1 LLPGSTTEASTFN
14 EVYALWMRRKLQGA
28 PPPDVEAVRRHL
40 KYFTP
45 PKEGLLMRVRLA
57 RRKADVFKPRP
68 GSRAE
73 FKARLK
79 TEREIVQ
86 QKNDTIRH
94 ACLHIAEDAVAARCY
109 VSLELPLPDG
119 LSIDEAIVERGLYRR
134 RIREREGRAGEDTTM
149 FVTVR
154 AKDGKP
160 TGLSVLCN
168 KSLEDL
174 ETLIDCGRLKS
185 VTRSHGPRRRGGCA
199 RLLQRFGRV
208 NGDRATEKSPL
219 SAVQR

>member
-1 LLPGSTTEASTFN
+1 
-14 EVYALWMRRKLQGA
+14 MRRKLQGA

-40 KYFTP
+40 KDFVP

-68 GSRAE
+68 GSRTE
-73 FKARLK
+73 FKARVK
-79 TEREIVQ
+79 TERQILQ
-86 QKNDTIRH
+86 QKKDTIRN
-94 ACLHIAEDAVAARCY
+94 ACLQIAEDAVAARCY

-119 LSIDEAIVERGLYRR
+119 LTVDEAIVERSLYRR
-134 RIREREGRAGEDTTM
+134 RIRERDRRAGEDTTM
-149 FVTVR
+149 FVTIR

-168 KSLEDL
+168 KSLDDI

-185 VTRSHGPRRRGGCA
+185 VDRSDGPHRRSGCA
-199 RLLQRFGRV
+199 RLLQGFSRV
-208 NGDRATEKSPL
+208 HEDRAAEKSPL
-219 SAVQR
+219 PAVQRQRCGLPRVPDRVIRRV

>member
-1 LLPGSTTEASTFN
+1 
-14 EVYALWMRRKLQGA
+14 MRRKLQGA
-28 PPPDVEAVRRHL
+28 PPPDVEVVRRHL
-40 KYFTP
+40 KDFVP

-79 TEREIVQ
+79 TERQILQ
-86 QKNDTIRH
+86 QKRDTIRN
-94 ACLHIAEDAVAARCY
+94 ACLQIAEDAVAARCY
-109 VSLELPLPDG
+109 VSMELPLPDG
-119 LSIDEAIVERGLYRR
+119 LSIDEAIVERSLYRR
-134 RIREREGRAGEDTTM
+134 RVRERDRRAGEDTTM
-149 FVTVR
+149 FVTIR

-174 ETLIDCGRLKS
+174 ETMIDCGRLKS
-185 VTRSHGPRRRGGCA
+185 VDRSNGLCGRAGCA
-199 RLLQRFGRV
+199 RLLQGFSRV
-208 NGDRATEKSPL
+208 HADRAAKKSPL
-219 SAVQR
+219 SAVQRQ